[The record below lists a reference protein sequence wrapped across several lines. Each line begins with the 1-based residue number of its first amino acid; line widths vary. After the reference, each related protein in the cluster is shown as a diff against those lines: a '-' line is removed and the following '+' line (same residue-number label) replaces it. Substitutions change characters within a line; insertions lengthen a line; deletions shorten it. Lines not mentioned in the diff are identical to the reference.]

1 MYWVAF
7 SILALFSVVGVVLTL
22 LTLPGPWLILSVA
35 LLCKWWQPELLPWWA
50 IGAAAA
56 LAVLGEVIEFLASSV
71 GASRAGGSRSS
82 MVGAGVGGL
91 IGAVVGTLFIPV
103 PLVGTLV
110 GAALGA
116 ALGAM
121 AAERGV
127 ARQTWKH
134 SARVASGAARGRLL
148 AVVGKTAAAVVM
160 ALLLIV
166 AAVAF

>member
-1 MYWVAF
+1 VYWVAF

-82 MVGAGVGGL
+82 MVGAGV
-91 IGAVVGTLFIPV
+91 VGTLFIPV

-148 AVVGKTAAAVVM
+148 DVVGKTAAAVVM